1 MNMKKIY
8 TILLALAAL
17 LAVSCTRELGR
28 DSLQG
33 DVVVRITLDDM
44 EVKSAPTADEKKVN
58 SLYVYV
64 FKSDGTTPLYYSGKL
79 ENPTLVS
86 GKNYYEQSTNLT
98 ALGASEADVKT
109 AKVFA
114 LANYPGSD
122 LDGSENL
129 ADLKAKTLSGIVPDA
144 LVMRAE
150 GVFTSGGANLTVANL
165 SLKHV
170 ACKVVLKVKFPTS
183 VVTSGTDASF
193 GTTTIT
199 WTPMTN
205 DTNFRVMLQNAVSNG
220 KVDGSAAT
228 SPTSFDYP
236 VNYMQDNGSEG
247 FISPEFYSYPF
258 EWTAAADTE
267 PYIKVI
273 LPWSFVTTADQ
284 DGTPVV
290 INRNIVERY
299 YKIMLKDLTKFE
311 SNTCYMPEVTLTV
324 KDGEENEPILVMPDG
339 LRVLP
344 WGLVGGPG
352 GAQLSNVV
360 VTDRKFIAVASSE
373 LKAERGAKASFE
385 VFASGPLNMVI
396 KNIYR
401 TKFIKTNNP
410 ASLAQVGTDIDGN
423 GGMRKDYIVL
433 NGAINSYSYTPVDGS
448 PTESYDYSS
457 WVDAGGRN
465 PLSWVSYADNGSGG
479 LITLHH
485 TLSTQLSSVDF
496 AVTPYI
502 YELELSLVSDPSYV
516 KEITIEQ
523 IPSILASNAL
533 SSGYVYINNQTNRE
547 TGFTTKMNVT
557 TNNPVYITEKM
568 SDYFNSAV
576 TSSAAAVSTIGYLPK
591 VNLEG
596 YTTKCK
602 FRFNFKVVPYDDE
615 HIVADP
621 RVSVTGDNA
630 FAFTRIGSG
639 QTYATGLPITQDY
652 YSSIA
657 TSGGVSYLGATSEP
671 HFVSPGF
678 MVASSYGAISG
689 PVHYGGALLRCAT
702 YQEDGYPAGRWRLPT
717 EAELQFMV
725 ELQNKKIIPKIMADG
740 TWASSGRVYSGSSFG
755 IPTEGAGHTCRC
767 VYDTWYWG
775 DEPAVGNTVYTVK
788 LTK

>member
-1 MNMKKIY
+1 MKMKKIY

-17 LAVSCTRELGR
+17 LAFSCTRELGR

-44 EVKSAPTADEKKVN
+44 VVKSSPTTNEKKVS
-58 SLYVYV
+58 SLYVYI
-64 FKSDGTTPLYYSGKL
+64 FKSDGTTKLYYSGKI
-79 ENPTLVS
+79 NDPTLVS
-86 GKNYYEQSTNLT
+86 GEDYYEQSTNLT
-98 ALGASEADVKT
+98 TLGATEGDVKT
-109 AKVFA
+109 AKVFV
-114 LANYPGSD
+114 LANYPGSE
-122 LDGSENL
+122 LDGSETL
-129 ADLKAKTLSGIVPDA
+129 AELKAKTLSGIVPDA

-150 GVFTSGGANLTVANL
+150 GGFTSGGTNLTVANL
-165 SLKHV
+165 SLEHV
-170 ACKVVLKVKFPTS
+170 ASKVVLKVKFPAS
-183 VVTSGTDASF
+183 VVTTGTDVSF
-193 GTTTIT
+193 GTTTTT

-205 DTNFRVMLQNAVSNG
+205 DTNFRVMLQNAVRDG

-228 SPTSFDYP
+228 SPTHFDYP

-258 EWTAAADTE
+258 EWTAGADTE

-273 LPWSFVTTADQ
+273 LPWSFVTTAVQ
-284 DGTPVV
+284 DGVDVV

-324 KDGEENEPILVMPDG
+324 KAGEENEPILVMPDG

-352 GAQLSNVV
+352 GAQLTNVV

-401 TKFIKTNNP
+401 TKFIKTP
-410 ASLAQVGTDIDGN
+410 DPTKLADVGKDLSTDSN
-423 GGMRKDYIVL
+423 GGKRRDYIVL
-433 NGAINSYSYTPVDGS
+433 EKSINSYTYDGVDYNYTSWEDEGHHYPMDWV
-448 PTESYDYSS
+448 TYD
-457 WVDAGGRN
+457 
-465 PLSWVSYADNGSGG
+465 DNGFGG
-479 LITLHH
+479 TITLQHA
-485 TLSTQLSSVDF
+485 LSTNIDSDDF
-496 AVTPYI
+496 AVTPYV

-547 TGFTTKMNVT
+547 TGFTTKMDVT

-596 YTTKCK
+596 YSTKCK

-615 HIVADP
+615 HIVADS

-630 FAFTRIGSG
+630 FAFTRKGSG
-639 QTYATGLPITQDY
+639 QTYATGLPITQAY

-657 TSGGVSYLGATSEP
+657 TSGGVSYLGATLEP
-671 HFVSPGF
+671 NFVSPGF

-725 ELQNKKIIPKIMADG
+725 ELQDKNIIPKIMADG

-755 IPTEGAGHTCRC
+755 IPTEGSGHTCRC

-775 DEPAVGNTVYTVK
+775 DEPAVGNTAYTVK